1 MDNAPQ
7 PPAPPPEKRKMPL
20 AVLIAI
26 VALGIPLLLAIIL
39 SVIAIAGGVVAYFLA
54 AEGVEEHGTQVQAVP
69 AIDEYATPE
78 PPPVAMPPEEPEEQ
92 APLAV
97 APPKKK
103 ADKHG
108 ATGKLEAKAIKA
120 VMNKN
125 ASGFKYC
132 YERSLAK
139 DPALQGKVTIA
150 FTIGTKGNVTQA
162 DVKATTLDNAE
173 VEKCLVNRL
182 KKLRFP
188 KPRGGAVKVS
198 YPLIFK
204 PSG

>member
-1 MDNAPQ
+1 
-7 PPAPPPEKRKMPL
+7 MPL
-20 AVLIAI
+20 GVIIAI

-39 SVIAIAGGVVAYFLA
+39 SVIALVGGVVAYFLA
-54 AEGVEEHGTQVQAVP
+54 AEGVEESGTQVQAVP
-69 AIDEYATPE
+69 AVDEYPTPVARPPE
-78 PPPVAMPPEEPEEQ
+78 PLEPPAEPEEQ
-92 APLAV
+92 APLAIA
-97 APPKKK
+97 APPPEKKGGGEK
-103 ADKHG
+103 

-120 VMNKN
+120 VMSKN

-132 YERSLAK
+132 YEKSLAK
-139 DPALQGKVTIA
+139 DPALQGKVTIS
-150 FTIGTKGNVTQA
+150 FTIGTRGTVTQA

-173 VEKCLVNRL
+173 VEKCIVNRL

-204 PSG
+204 PSS

>member
-1 MDNAPQ
+1 
-7 PPAPPPEKRKMPL
+7 MPL
-20 AVLIAI
+20 AVLVAI

-54 AEGVEEHGTQVQAVP
+54 AESVEKRPTQVIAAP
-69 AIDEYATPE
+69 APEEYAPPE
-78 PPPVAMPPEEPEEQ
+78 PLPAVTPPQEAQEPEEQ
-92 APLAV
+92 APVAV
-97 APPKKK
+97 APAKKK
-103 ADKHG
+103 AG
-108 ATGKLEAKAIKA
+108 SQEATGKLEAAAIKA

-139 DPALQGKVTIA
+139 NPSLQGKVTIS
-150 FTIGTKGNVTQA
+150 FTIGTKGTVTRA
-162 DVKATTLDNAE
+162 EVKGTSLDDAE
-173 VEKCLVNRL
+173 VEKCILNRM

-188 KPRGGAVKVS
+188 KPKGGAVKVS